1 MPRDPRHTRNQS
13 LASQPEV
20 VPVQVASRRFRA
32 TGLAVA
38 TTLTVAVAGCA
49 SEDSPG
55 GADERVLVGAAIST
69 SGPAAFA
76 GVPVRQ
82 GIELAV
88 EQANARG
95 VLGDGVR
102 IELKTVDVAGDPAA
116 AIAAYRQFE
125 ADGAAGVLC
134 CTLGSEA
141 GALRP
146 VMTGSVTPGVV
157 TVSILDGLADPPH
170 LFRPF
175 EIPSKPGGIYDQFL
189 DTVIG
194 AAGFSTAVMV
204 VNDDNQA
211 MVQDSRVY
219 ADALGRNKVRLLARI
234 NAATATTSFTSV
246 ATSIVAKD
254 PDIVV
259 ASTIGSSTAALARSL
274 RERGYDKPIVS
285 NVGADSAAAYKAS
298 AGTMAGTIF
307 PTPYHADFP
316 VNEAGAAFAKDYQ
329 AAYGSKPDMFAAHG
343 YTAAQMLITAI
354 ADADN
359 HDPEAVGRALSAL
372 GSMESVYGGLT
383 FTGGQAAVEESARH
397 LVWGADA
404 RITEWGR

>member
-1 MPRDPRHTRNQS
+1 M
-13 LASQPEV
+13 
-20 VPVQVASRRFRA
+20 QVASRRSLA
-32 TGLAVA
+32 AGLAAA
-38 TTLTVAVAGCA
+38 TALAVTVAGCG
-49 SEDSPG
+49 SGDSAG
-55 GADERVLVGAAIST
+55 EATKKVLVGAAIST

-88 EQANARG
+88 EQANAEG
-95 VLGDGVR
+95 VLGDGVQ
-102 IELKTVDVAGDPAA
+102 IELKVVDVAADPAA

-134 CTLGSEA
+134 CTLGGEA

-146 VMTGSVTPGVV
+146 VMTKSVTPGVV
-157 TVSILDGLADPPH
+157 TVSILEGLADPPH

-175 EIPSKPGGIYDQFL
+175 EIPSKPGGIYDEFL
-189 DTVIG
+189 DAVVGDT
-194 AAGFSTAVMV
+194 GFETAVMV
-204 VNDDNQA
+204 VNDDNEA

-219 ADALGRNKVRLLARI
+219 ADALGRNKVRLLDTI
-234 NAATATTSFTSV
+234 NAATAETSFTSV
-246 ATSIVAKD
+246 ATSIVAKN
-254 PDIVV
+254 PDLVV

-298 AGTMAGTIF
+298 AGMMEGTVF

-316 VNEAGAAFAKDYQ
+316 VNDAGAAFAKDYQ

-354 ADADN
+354 ADADS
-359 HDPEAVGRALSAL
+359 HDPEAVGKALSAL
-372 GSMESVYGGLT
+372 TSMESVYGDLT
-383 FTGGQAAVEESARH
+383 FASGQAEVKDSARH

-404 RITEWGR
+404 KVTEWGR